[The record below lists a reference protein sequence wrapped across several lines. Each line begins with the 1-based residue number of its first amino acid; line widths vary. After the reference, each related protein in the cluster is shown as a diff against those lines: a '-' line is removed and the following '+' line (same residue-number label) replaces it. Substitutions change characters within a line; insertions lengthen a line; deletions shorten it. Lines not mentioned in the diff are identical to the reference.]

1 METIGRKLF
10 SVLNYAKLFLFTT
23 STKSQTPLLQ
33 FFLRGGGGGGG
44 GEVRAQATLLKD
56 WS

>member
-33 FFLRGGGGGGG
+33 FFLRGGGGGRGG
-44 GEVRAQATLLKD
+44 PCTGYFAEGLVIG
-56 WS
+56 

>member
-33 FFLRGGGGGGG
+33 FFLRGGGGGE